1 MHYVSVFF
9 YQLIFIKTYST
20 KKRIDK
26 KDTYEKEDEDVYIV
40 FYSIQNYLVA

>member
-1 MHYVSVFF
+1 MHYVSVFLSIDIYKDLF
-9 YQLIFIKTYST
+9 H